1 MVFLKIVGILLALG
15 LLYMWSWLSD
25 LACIAAVTMILH
37 QLIPLHPAN
46 AWIDWILY
54 AVVAFALVFALFQFR
69 MIYRS
74 FRFMMT
80 ALPGAAIY
88 AGVAPILGEAVL
100 SAKTE
105 SVIAFFIFL
114 VIPRVFWQMS
124 RQDTTEQYEY
134 SKTNW
139 LTDVTT
145 HFYSEHHVDR
155 TDLFHVAGM
164 ENAWMPFQIVVS
176 TLVTST
182 TTLMLYLLL
191 IENQDILHLNTLLV
205 FVLACIANGL
215 LEYFVMNRR
224 DAEIDEENKLLA
236 D

>member
-1 MVFLKIVGILLALG
+1 MVFLKIIAILVVLG
-15 LLYMWSWLSD
+15 LLYAWSWLAD
-25 LACIAAVTMILH
+25 WACVAAVAVLLH
-37 QLIPLHPAN
+37 QVIPLHLSI

-54 AVVAFALVFALFQFR
+54 GIAAFALVLALFQFR
-69 MIYRS
+69 MVYRS

-80 ALPGAAIY
+80 ALPGAVLY
-88 AGVAPILGEAVL
+88 ASLAPVFGEAVL
-100 SAKTE
+100 SPKTE
-105 SVIAFFIFL
+105 SVIAFFVFL
-114 VIPRVFWQMS
+114 IIPRMFWQMS
-124 RQDTTEQYEY
+124 RQDTTEEYEY

-176 TLVTST
+176 TLVTSVT
-182 TTLMLYLLL
+182 TFVLFLLL
-191 IENQDILHLNTLLV
+191 IENADVLHLNGLLV
-205 FVLACIANGL
+205 FIVACVFNGL

-224 DAEIDEENKLLA
+224 DAEIDEENKLLV